1 MIAIS
6 PIRAEN
12 CTDNID
18 RFVIVGVKGNSPFKG
33 GYDDHTLRQAC
44 KHSVRYGHATTN
56 SGAAKSLTLNQSTKY
71 CPCWDPGQ

>member
-1 MIAIS
+1 MIAICL
-6 PIRAEN
+6 IRAEN

-18 RFVIVGVKGNSPFKG
+18 RFFIMGVKGNSPFKG
-33 GYDDHTLRQAC
+33 GYDHHTLRQAC

-56 SGAAKSLTLNQSTKY
+56 RGAAKSLTLNQSIKN